1 MSSKHFSN
9 DPSALVIAGLRSLT
23 AINPSVA
30 FDEAQKTVFLKA
42 AVTDPKVAVISGGG
56 SGHEPSFAGFVG
68 KGLLS
73 GAVAGSIFA
82 SPSAD
87 QVFRCLLRLGSQ
99 RRENG
104 ILVVIMNY
112 TGDVLH
118 FGMAVEKARAAGIR
132 CDMLVVGDDVGVGR
146 SRSGRVGRR
155 GLAGTVIVQKIAS
168 ALAAQGHDLSE
179 VHKIASQVAEN
190 LVTVGA
196 SLSHVH
202 VPGRAPSG
210 DELSSNE
217 EIEIGMGI
225 HNEEGFGRVKDSLS
239 GVVSTMLNQLLDQ
252 QDTDRAFIRIQKE
265 DKVVLMINNL
275 GGLSQL
281 ELSAITNEVISQ
293 LTEGHGIQPR
303 RALSGTYM
311 SSLNG
316 LGFSITL
323 LKVVDESWV
332 QMIDASTEASGWLPA
347 ITTADLPET
356 QKATTSS
363 QEKDIVTDEEPVG
376 THLRVNNDI
385 NPYER
390 LPADSF
396 LVDVAVTKSV
406 LTSALNHVIAAEP
419 EVTKYDTLV
428 GNGDCGLCLK
438 TSAQAV
444 LAYINQRQSL
454 ETDAGKLVDNIARV
468 VEANMDGTSGAL
480 YAIFLNALAHGLRTQ
495 SQQIQQEQQ
504 ATSEIWAKALQ
515 SALSALGK
523 YTPAQPGDRTVVDA
537 LAPFISTFAASSSL
551 KDAVEAARKGC
562 ESTKGMEASLG
573 RSVYVGGEEW
583 KNCPDPGAYGLVKLL
598 EGLIAST

>member
-23 AINPSVA
+23 DINPSVA
-30 FDEAQKTVFLKA
+30 FDEAQKTVFLRA

-99 RRENG
+99 RRGNG

-168 ALAAQGHDLSE
+168 ALAAQGRDLSE
-179 VHKIASQVAEN
+179 VHNIASQVAEN

-217 EIEIGMGI
+217 EVEIGMGI

-252 QDTDRAFIRIQKE
+252 SDTDRAFIRLQKD
-265 DKVVLMINNL
+265 DKIVLMVNNL

-281 ELSAITNEVISQ
+281 ELGAITNEVISQ
-293 LTEGHGIQPR
+293 LKGRHDIQPR
-303 RALSGTYM
+303 RILSGTYM

-323 LKVVDESWV
+323 LKVIDESWV
-332 QMIDASTEASGWLPA
+332 QLVDASTEASGWLPA
-347 ITTADLPET
+347 IATADLSEN

-363 QEKDIVTDEEPVG
+363 EEEDIITDEEPVG
-376 THLRVNNDI
+376 TNFRVDI
-385 NPYER
+385 AVAK
-390 LPADSF
+390 PA
-396 LVDVAVTKSV
+396 

-428 GNGDCGLCLK
+428 GDGDCGLCLK

-444 LAYINQRQSL
+444 LAYINEQQSL
-454 ETDAGKLVDNIARV
+454 EADAGKLVDNIAGV
-468 VEANMDGTSGAL
+468 VEGNMDGTSGAL
-480 YAIFLNALAHGLRTQ
+480 YAIFLNALAHGLRIQ
-495 SQQIQQEQQ
+495 SQQMQQEQP
-504 ATSEIWAKALQ
+504 ATSDTWAKALQ

-537 LAPFISTFAASSSL
+537 LAPFVSTFAASGSL

-598 EGLIAST
+598 EGLVASP

>member
-1 MSSKHFSN
+1 MSS
-9 DPSALVIAGLRSLT
+9 
-23 AINPSVA
+23 INPSVA

-168 ALAAQGHDLSE
+168 ALAAQGHDLTE
-179 VHKIASQVAEN
+179 VHNIASQVAEN

-252 QDTDRAFIRIQKE
+252 KDTDRAFIGIQQE

-281 ELSAITNEVISQ
+281 ELGAITNEVISQ
-293 LTEGHGIQPR
+293 LREGHGIQPR

-332 QMIDASTEASGWLPA
+332 QLIDASTEASGWLPT
-347 ITTADLPET
+347 ITTVDLPET

-376 THLRVNNDI
+376 TNLR
-385 NPYER
+385 
-390 LPADSF
+390 
-396 LVDVAVTKSV
+396 VDVAVTKSV

-428 GNGDCGLCLK
+428 GDGDCGLCLK

-444 LAYINQRQSL
+444 LAYINRQQSL

-495 SQQIQQEQQ
+495 SQQIQREQQ

-537 LAPFISTFAASSSL
+537 LAPFVSTFAASSSL

-598 EGLIAST
+598 EGLVASP

>member
-87 QVFRCLLRLGSQ
+87 QVFRCLLRLGFQ

-168 ALAAQGHDLSE
+168 ALAAQGHGLSE
-179 VHKIASQVAEN
+179 IHNTASQVAEN

-225 HNEEGFGRVKDSLS
+225 HNEEGFGRVKDSMS

-252 QDTDRAFIRIQKE
+252 NDTDRAFIRIQKE

-281 ELSAITNEVISQ
+281 ELGAIANEVISQ
-293 LTEGHGIQPR
+293 LREGHGIQPR
-303 RALSGTYM
+303 RVLSGTYM

-323 LKVVDESWV
+323 LKVVDESWI
-332 QMIDASTEASGWLPA
+332 QLIDASTQASGWLPA
-347 ITTADLPET
+347 ITTADLPEN
-356 QKATTSS
+356 QKAATSS
-363 QEKDIVTDEEPVG
+363 QEKDIATDEEPVG
-376 THLRVNNDI
+376 TNLRVDI
-385 NPYER
+385 T
-390 LPADSF
+390 
-396 LVDVAVTKSV
+396 VTKSA
-406 LTSALNHVIAAEP
+406 LTSALNHVIAVEP

-428 GNGDCGLCLK
+428 GDGDCGLCLK

-444 LAYINQRQSL
+444 LAYINEQQSL
-454 ETDAGKLVDNIARV
+454 EADAGKLIDNIARV
-468 VEANMDGTSGAL
+468 VEGNMDGTSGAL

-504 ATSEIWAKALQ
+504 ATGEIWAKALQ

-537 LAPFISTFAASSSL
+537 LAPFVSTFAASSSL

-598 EGLIAST
+598 EGLIASP

>member
-1 MSSKHFSN
+1 MSS
-9 DPSALVIAGLRSLT
+9 
-23 AINPSVA
+23 INPSVA

-252 QDTDRAFIRIQKE
+252 KDTDRAFIRIQKE

-281 ELSAITNEVISQ
+281 ELGAITNEVISQ
-293 LTEGHGIQPR
+293 LREGHGIQPR
-303 RALSGTYM
+303 RVLSGTYM

-323 LKVVDESWV
+323 LKVVNQSWV
-332 QMIDASTEASGWLPA
+332 QLIDASTEASGWLPT
-347 ITTADLPET
+347 ITTADLPEN

-363 QEKDIVTDEEPVG
+363 PEKDIVTDEEPVG
-376 THLRVNNDI
+376 TNLR
-385 NPYER
+385 
-390 LPADSF
+390 
-396 LVDVAVTKSV
+396 VDVAVTKSV

-428 GNGDCGLCLK
+428 GDGDCGLCLK

-444 LAYINQRQSL
+444 LAYINQQQSL
-454 ETDAGKLVDNIARV
+454 EIDAGKLVDNIARV

-480 YAIFLNALAHGLRTQ
+480 YAIFLNALARGLRTQ
-495 SQQIQQEQQ
+495 SQQIQREQQ

-537 LAPFISTFAASSSL
+537 LAPFVSTFAASSSL

-598 EGLIAST
+598 EGLVASP

>member
-23 AINPSVA
+23 AINPSIA

-225 HNEEGFGRVKDSLS
+225 HNEEGFGRVKDNLS
-239 GVVSTMLNQLLDQ
+239 GVISTMLNQLLDQ
-252 QDTDRAFIRIQKE
+252 KDTDRAFIRIQKE

-281 ELSAITNEVISQ
+281 ELGAIANEVISQ
-293 LTEGHGIQPR
+293 LREGHGIQPR
-303 RALSGTYM
+303 RVLSGTYM

-332 QMIDASTEASGWLPA
+332 QLIDASTQASGWLPA
-347 ITTADLPET
+347 ITTADLPEN
-356 QKATTSS
+356 QKAATSS
-363 QEKDIVTDEEPVG
+363 QERDIVANEEPVR
-376 THLRVNNDI
+376 TNLRVDI
-385 NPYER
+385 
-390 LPADSF
+390 
-396 LVDVAVTKSV
+396 AVTKSA

-428 GNGDCGLCLK
+428 GDGDCGLCLK

-444 LAYINQRQSL
+444 LAYINEQKGL
-454 ETDAGKLVDNIARV
+454 EADAGKLVDNIALV
-468 VEANMDGTSGAL
+468 VEGNMDATSGAL
-480 YAIFLNALAHGLRTQ
+480 YAIFLNALAHGLRVE
-495 SQQIQQEQQ
+495 SQQMQQEQQ

-537 LAPFISTFAASSSL
+537 LAPFVFTFAASSSL

-598 EGLIAST
+598 EGLVASL

>member
-1 MSSKHFSN
+1 MSS
-9 DPSALVIAGLRSLT
+9 
-23 AINPSVA
+23 INPSVA

-179 VHKIASQVAEN
+179 VHIIASQVAEN

-210 DELSSNE
+210 DELLSNE

-281 ELSAITNEVISQ
+281 ELGAIANEVISQ
-293 LTEGHGIQPR
+293 LREGHGIQPR
-303 RALSGTYM
+303 RVLSGTYM

-332 QMIDASTEASGWLPA
+332 QLIDASTEASGWLPA
-347 ITTADLPET
+347 ITTADLPEN

-363 QEKDIVTDEEPVG
+363 QEKDIVTDDEPVG
-376 THLRVNNDI
+376 TNLR
-385 NPYER
+385 
-390 LPADSF
+390 
-396 LVDVAVTKSV
+396 VDVAVTRSA

-428 GNGDCGLCLK
+428 GDGDCGLCLK

-444 LAYINQRQSL
+444 LAYINQQQSL

-504 ATSEIWAKALQ
+504 ATGEIWAKALQ

-537 LAPFISTFAASSSL
+537 LAPFVSTFAASSSL

-598 EGLIAST
+598 EGLIASP

>member
-23 AINPSVA
+23 AINPSIA

-225 HNEEGFGRVKDSLS
+225 HNEEGFGRVKDNLS
-239 GVVSTMLNQLLDQ
+239 GVISTMLNQLLDQ
-252 QDTDRAFIRIQKE
+252 KDTDRAFIRIQKE

-281 ELSAITNEVISQ
+281 ELGAIANEVISQ
-293 LTEGHGIQPR
+293 LREGHGIQPR
-303 RALSGTYM
+303 RVLSGTYM

-332 QMIDASTEASGWLPA
+332 QLIDASTQASGWLPA
-347 ITTADLPET
+347 ITTADLPEN
-356 QKATTSS
+356 QKAATSS
-363 QEKDIVTDEEPVG
+363 QERDIVANEEPVR
-376 THLRVNNDI
+376 TNLRVDI
-385 NPYER
+385 
-390 LPADSF
+390 
-396 LVDVAVTKSV
+396 AVTKSA

-428 GNGDCGLCLK
+428 GDGDCGLCLK

-444 LAYINQRQSL
+444 LAYINEQKGL
-454 ETDAGKLVDNIARV
+454 EADAGKLVDNIALV
-468 VEANMDGTSGAL
+468 VEGNMDGTSGAL
-480 YAIFLNALAHGLRTQ
+480 YAIFLNALAHGLRVE
-495 SQQIQQEQQ
+495 SQQMQQEQQ

-537 LAPFISTFAASSSL
+537 LAPFVFTFAASSSL

-598 EGLIAST
+598 EGLVASP

>member
-1 MSSKHFSN
+1 MSS
-9 DPSALVIAGLRSLT
+9 
-23 AINPSVA
+23 INPSIA

-225 HNEEGFGRVKDSLS
+225 HNEEGFGRVKDNLS
-239 GVVSTMLNQLLDQ
+239 GVISTMLNQLLDQ
-252 QDTDRAFIRIQKE
+252 KDTDRAFIRIQKE

-281 ELSAITNEVISQ
+281 ELGAIANEVISQ
-293 LTEGHGIQPR
+293 LREGHGIQPR
-303 RALSGTYM
+303 RVLSGTYM

-332 QMIDASTEASGWLPA
+332 QLIDASTQASGWLPA
-347 ITTADLPET
+347 ITTADLPEN
-356 QKATTSS
+356 QKAATSS
-363 QEKDIVTDEEPVG
+363 QERDIVANEEPVR
-376 THLRVNNDI
+376 TNLRVDI
-385 NPYER
+385 
-390 LPADSF
+390 
-396 LVDVAVTKSV
+396 AVTKSA

-428 GNGDCGLCLK
+428 GDGDCGLCLK

-444 LAYINQRQSL
+444 LAYINEQKGL
-454 ETDAGKLVDNIARV
+454 EADAGKLVDNIALV
-468 VEANMDGTSGAL
+468 VEGNMDGTSGAL
-480 YAIFLNALAHGLRTQ
+480 YAIFLNALAHGLRVE
-495 SQQIQQEQQ
+495 SQQMQQEQQ

-523 YTPAQPGDRTVVDA
+523 
-537 LAPFISTFAASSSL
+537 
-551 KDAVEAARKGC
+551 
-562 ESTKGMEASLG
+562 
-573 RSVYVGGEEW
+573 
-583 KNCPDPGAYGLVKLL
+583 
-598 EGLIAST
+598 

>member
-1 MSSKHFSN
+1 MSS
-9 DPSALVIAGLRSLT
+9 
-23 AINPSVA
+23 INPSVA
-30 FDEAQKTVFLKA
+30 FDEAQRTVFLKA
-42 AVTDPKVAVISGGG
+42 AATDPKVAVISGGG

-179 VHKIASQVAEN
+179 VHNIAS
-190 LVTVGA
+190 
-196 SLSHVH
+196 
-202 VPGRAPSG
+202 
-210 DELSSNE
+210 
-217 EIEIGMGI
+217 
-225 HNEEGFGRVKDSLS
+225 
-239 GVVSTMLNQLLDQ
+239 

-281 ELSAITNEVISQ
+281 ELGAITNEVISQ
-293 LTEGHGIQPR
+293 LREGHGIQPR

-316 LGFSITL
+316 LSFSITL
-323 LKVVDESWV
+323 LKVIDESWV
-332 QMIDASTEASGWLPA
+332 QLIDASTEASGWLPT
-347 ITTADLPET
+347 ITTADLPEN

-376 THLRVNNDI
+376 TNLR
-385 NPYER
+385 
-390 LPADSF
+390 
-396 LVDVAVTKSV
+396 VDVAVTKSV
-406 LTSALNHVIAAEP
+406 LISALNHVIAAEP

-428 GNGDCGLCLK
+428 GDGDCGLCLK

-444 LAYINQRQSL
+444 LAYINQQQIL

-537 LAPFISTFAASSSL
+537 LAPFVSTFAASSSL
-551 KDAVEAARKGC
+551 KNAVEAARKGC

-573 RSVYVGGEEW
+573 RSVYVGEEEW

-598 EGLIAST
+598 EGLIASP

>member
-23 AINPSVA
+23 AINPSIA

-225 HNEEGFGRVKDSLS
+225 HNEEGFGRVKDNLS
-239 GVVSTMLNQLLDQ
+239 GVISTMLNQLLDQ
-252 QDTDRAFIRIQKE
+252 KDTDRAFIRIQKE

-281 ELSAITNEVISQ
+281 ELGAIANEVISQ
-293 LTEGHGIQPR
+293 LREGHGIQPR
-303 RALSGTYM
+303 RVLSGTYM

-332 QMIDASTEASGWLPA
+332 QLIDASTQASGWLPA
-347 ITTADLPET
+347 ITTADLPEN
-356 QKATTSS
+356 QKAATSS
-363 QEKDIVTDEEPVG
+363 QERDIVANEEPVR
-376 THLRVNNDI
+376 TNLRVDI
-385 NPYER
+385 
-390 LPADSF
+390 
-396 LVDVAVTKSV
+396 AVTKSA

-428 GNGDCGLCLK
+428 GDGDCGLCLK

-444 LAYINQRQSL
+444 LAYINEQKGL
-454 ETDAGKLVDNIARV
+454 EADAGKLVDNIALV
-468 VEANMDGTSGAL
+468 VEGNMDGTSGAL
-480 YAIFLNALAHGLRTQ
+480 YAIFLNALAHGLRVE
-495 SQQIQQEQQ
+495 SQQMQQEQQ

-537 LAPFISTFAASSSL
+537 LAPFVFTFAASSSL

-598 EGLIAST
+598 EGLVASL

>member
-23 AINPSVA
+23 DINPSVA
-30 FDEAQKTVFLKA
+30 FDEAQKTVFLRA

-99 RRENG
+99 RRGNG

-168 ALAAQGHDLSE
+168 ALAAQGRDLSE
-179 VHKIASQVAEN
+179 VHTIASQVAEN

-217 EIEIGMGI
+217 EVEIGMGI

-252 QDTDRAFIRIQKE
+252 SDTDRAFIHLQKD
-265 DKVVLMINNL
+265 DKVVLMVNNL

-281 ELSAITNEVISQ
+281 ELGAITNEVVSQ
-293 LTEGHGIQPR
+293 LKGGHDIQPR
-303 RALSGTYM
+303 IILSGTYM

-323 LKVVDESWV
+323 LKVIDESWV
-332 QMIDASTEASGWLPA
+332 QLIDASTEASGWLPA
-347 ITTADLPET
+347 ITTADLPEN
-356 QKATTSS
+356 QKATTSA
-363 QEKDIVTDEEPVG
+363 QEEYIVTDEEPVG
-376 THLRVNNDI
+376 TNLRVDI
-385 NPYER
+385 AVAK
-390 LPADSF
+390 PA
-396 LVDVAVTKSV
+396 

-428 GNGDCGLCLK
+428 GDGDCGLCLK

-444 LAYINQRQSL
+444 LAYISQQQSL
-454 ETDAGKLVDNIARV
+454 EADAGKLVDNIARV
-468 VEANMDGTSGAL
+468 VEGNMDGTSGAL
-480 YAIFLNALAHGLRTQ
+480 YAIFLNALAHGLRIQ
-495 SQQIQQEQQ
+495 PQQMQQEQQ
-504 ATSEIWAKALQ
+504 VTSDTWAKALQ

-537 LAPFISTFAASSSL
+537 LAPFVSTFAASGSL

-598 EGLIAST
+598 EGLVASP

>member
-30 FDEAQKTVFLKA
+30 FDEAQKTVYLKT

-99 RRENG
+99 PRENG
-104 ILVVIMNY
+104 ILIVIMNY

-132 CDMLVVGDDVGVGR
+132 CDMLVVGDDVGVGS

-168 ALAAQGHDLSE
+168 ALAAQGHDLFE
-179 VHKIASQVAEN
+179 VHNIASQVAEN

-225 HNEEGFGRVKDSLS
+225 HNEEGFGRVKGGLS

-252 QDTDRAFIRIQKE
+252 KDTDRAFIRVQKE
-265 DKVVLMINNL
+265 DNVVLMINNL

-281 ELSAITNEVISQ
+281 ELGAITDEVISQ
-293 LTEGHGIQPR
+293 LREGHGIQPR
-303 RALSGTYM
+303 RVLSGTYM

-332 QMIDASTEASGWLPA
+332 QLIDASTEASGWLPA
-347 ITTADLPET
+347 ITTADLPEN

-363 QEKDIVTDEEPVG
+363 QEKDVVTDEEPVG
-376 THLRVNNDI
+376 TNLR
-385 NPYER
+385 
-390 LPADSF
+390 
-396 LVDVAVTKSV
+396 VDVAMTKSA

-428 GNGDCGLCLK
+428 GDGDCGLCLK

-444 LAYINQRQSL
+444 LAYINQQQSL
-454 ETDAGKLVDNIARV
+454 ETDAGKLVDYIARV

-495 SQQIQQEQQ
+495 SQLIQQEQQ

-537 LAPFISTFAASSSL
+537 LAPFVSTFAARSSL

-573 RSVYVGGEEW
+573 RSVYVGGDEW

-598 EGLIAST
+598 EGLVASP

>member
-30 FDEAQKTVFLKA
+30 FDEAQKTVYLKT
-42 AVTDPKVAVISGGG
+42 AVNDSKVAVISGGG

-179 VHKIASQVAEN
+179 VHNIASQVAEN

-252 QDTDRAFIRIQKE
+252 KDADRAFIRIQKE

-281 ELSAITNEVISQ
+281 ELGAITNEVISQ
-293 LTEGHGIQPR
+293 LREGHGIQPR
-303 RALSGTYM
+303 RVLSGTYM

-332 QMIDASTEASGWLPA
+332 QLIDASTEASGWLPA
-347 ITTADLPET
+347 ITTADLPEN

-363 QEKDIVTDEEPVG
+363 QEKDIVTDEKPVG
-376 THLRVNNDI
+376 TKLR
-385 NPYER
+385 
-390 LPADSF
+390 
-396 LVDVAVTKSV
+396 VDVAVTKSA

-428 GNGDCGLCLK
+428 GDGDCGLCLK

-444 LAYINQRQSL
+444 LAYINQQQIL

-480 YAIFLNALAHGLRTQ
+480 YAIFLNAIAHGLRTQ
-495 SQQIQQEQQ
+495 SQQIQQEQH

-537 LAPFISTFAASSSL
+537 LAPFVSTFAASSSL

-598 EGLIAST
+598 EGLIASP

>member
-23 AINPSVA
+23 AINPSIA

-225 HNEEGFGRVKDSLS
+225 HNEEGFGRVKDNLS
-239 GVVSTMLNQLLDQ
+239 GVISTMLNQLLDQ
-252 QDTDRAFIRIQKE
+252 KDTDRAFIRIQKE

-281 ELSAITNEVISQ
+281 ELGAIANEVISQ
-293 LTEGHGIQPR
+293 LREGHGIQPR
-303 RALSGTYM
+303 RVLSGTYM

-332 QMIDASTEASGWLPA
+332 QLIDASTQASGWLPA
-347 ITTADLPET
+347 ITTADLPEN
-356 QKATTSS
+356 QKAATSS
-363 QEKDIVTDEEPVG
+363 QERDIVANEEPVG
-376 THLRVNNDI
+376 TNLRVDI
-385 NPYER
+385 
-390 LPADSF
+390 
-396 LVDVAVTKSV
+396 AVTKSA

-428 GNGDCGLCLK
+428 GDGDCGLCLK

-444 LAYINQRQSL
+444 LAYINEQKGL
-454 ETDAGKLVDNIARV
+454 EADAGKLVDNIARV
-468 VEANMDGTSGAL
+468 VEGNMDGTSGAL
-480 YAIFLNALAHGLRTQ
+480 YAIFLNALAHGLRVE
-495 SQQIQQEQQ
+495 SQQMPQEQQ

-537 LAPFISTFAASSSL
+537 LAPFVSTFAASSSL

-598 EGLIAST
+598 EGLMASP

>member
-1 MSSKHFSN
+1 MSS
-9 DPSALVIAGLRSLT
+9 
-23 AINPSVA
+23 INPSIA

-225 HNEEGFGRVKDSLS
+225 HNEEGFGRVKDNLS
-239 GVVSTMLNQLLDQ
+239 GVISTMLNQLLDQ
-252 QDTDRAFIRIQKE
+252 KDTDRAFIRIQKE

-281 ELSAITNEVISQ
+281 ELGAIANEVISQ
-293 LTEGHGIQPR
+293 LREGHGIQPR
-303 RALSGTYM
+303 RVLSGTYM

-332 QMIDASTEASGWLPA
+332 QLIDASTQASGWLPA
-347 ITTADLPET
+347 ITTADLPEN
-356 QKATTSS
+356 QKAATSS
-363 QEKDIVTDEEPVG
+363 QERDIVANEEPVR
-376 THLRVNNDI
+376 TNLRVDI
-385 NPYER
+385 
-390 LPADSF
+390 
-396 LVDVAVTKSV
+396 AVTKSA

-428 GNGDCGLCLK
+428 GDGDCGLCLK

-444 LAYINQRQSL
+444 LAYINEQKGL
-454 ETDAGKLVDNIARV
+454 EADAGKLVDNIALV
-468 VEANMDGTSGAL
+468 VEGNMDGTSGAL
-480 YAIFLNALAHGLRTQ
+480 YAIFLNALAHGLRVE
-495 SQQIQQEQQ
+495 SQQMQQEQQ

-537 LAPFISTFAASSSL
+537 LAPFVFTFAASSSL

-598 EGLIAST
+598 EGLVASP

>member
-210 DELSSNE
+210 DELLSNE

-281 ELSAITNEVISQ
+281 ELGAIANEVISQ
-293 LTEGHGIQPR
+293 LREGHGIQPR
-303 RALSGTYM
+303 RVLSGTYM

-332 QMIDASTEASGWLPA
+332 QLIDASTEASGWLPA
-347 ITTADLPET
+347 ITTADLPEN

-363 QEKDIVTDEEPVG
+363 QEKDIVTDDEPVG
-376 THLRVNNDI
+376 TNLR
-385 NPYER
+385 
-390 LPADSF
+390 
-396 LVDVAVTKSV
+396 VDVAVTRSA

-428 GNGDCGLCLK
+428 GDGDCGLCLK

-444 LAYINQRQSL
+444 LAYINQQQSL

-504 ATSEIWAKALQ
+504 ATGEIWAKALQ
-515 SALSALGK
+515 SAMSALGK

-537 LAPFISTFAASSSL
+537 LAPFVSTFAASSSL

-598 EGLIAST
+598 EGLIASP

>member
-1 MSSKHFSN
+1 MSS
-9 DPSALVIAGLRSLT
+9 
-23 AINPSVA
+23 INPFVA

-252 QDTDRAFIRIQKE
+252 KDTDRAFIRIQKE

-281 ELSAITNEVISQ
+281 ELGAITNEVISQ
-293 LTEGHGIQPR
+293 LREGHGIQPR
-303 RALSGTYM
+303 RVLSGTYM

-323 LKVVDESWV
+323 LKVVNQSWV
-332 QMIDASTEASGWLPA
+332 QLIDASTEASGWLPT
-347 ITTADLPET
+347 ITTADLPEN

-363 QEKDIVTDEEPVG
+363 PEKDIVTDEEPVG
-376 THLRVNNDI
+376 TNLR
-385 NPYER
+385 
-390 LPADSF
+390 
-396 LVDVAVTKSV
+396 VDVAVTKSV

-428 GNGDCGLCLK
+428 GDGDCGLCLK

-444 LAYINQRQSL
+444 LAYINQQQSL
-454 ETDAGKLVDNIARV
+454 EIDAGKLVDNIARV

-480 YAIFLNALAHGLRTQ
+480 YAIFLNALARGLRTQ
-495 SQQIQQEQQ
+495 SQQIQREQQ

-537 LAPFISTFAASSSL
+537 LAPFVSTFAASSSL

-598 EGLIAST
+598 EGLVASP

>member
-1 MSSKHFSN
+1 MSS
-9 DPSALVIAGLRSLT
+9 
-23 AINPSVA
+23 INPSVA
-30 FDEAQKTVFLKA
+30 FDEAQKTVYLKT

-179 VHKIASQVAEN
+179 VHNIASQVAEN

-225 HNEEGFGRVKDSLS
+225 HNEEGFGRVKDGLS

-252 QDTDRAFIRIQKE
+252 KDTDRAFIRVQKE
-265 DKVVLMINNL
+265 DKFVLMINNL

-281 ELSAITNEVISQ
+281 ELGAITDEVNSQ
-293 LTEGHGIQPR
+293 LREGHGIQPR
-303 RALSGTYM
+303 RVLSGTYM

-316 LGFSITL
+316 LSFSITL
-323 LKVVDESWV
+323 LKVIDESWV
-332 QMIDASTEASGWLPA
+332 QLIDASTEASGWLPA
-347 ITTADLPET
+347 ITTADLPEN

-363 QEKDIVTDEEPVG
+363 QEKDVVTDEESVG
-376 THLRVNNDI
+376 TNLR
-385 NPYER
+385 
-390 LPADSF
+390 
-396 LVDVAVTKSV
+396 VDVAVTKSA
-406 LTSALNHVIAAEP
+406 LTSALDHVIAAEP

-428 GNGDCGLCLK
+428 GDGDCGLCLK

-444 LAYINQRQSL
+444 LAYINQQQSL

-537 LAPFISTFAASSSL
+537 LAPFVSTFAASSSL

-573 RSVYVGGEEW
+573 RSVYVGGKEW

-598 EGLIAST
+598 EGLVASP

>member
-30 FDEAQKTVFLKA
+30 FDEAQKTVFLKTA
-42 AVTDPKVAVISGGG
+42 ITDPKVAVISGGG

-99 RRENG
+99 RRGNG

-179 VHKIASQVAEN
+179 VHNVASQVAEN
-190 LVTVGA
+190 LITVGA

-202 VPGRAPSG
+202 VPGRAPAG

-217 EIEIGMGI
+217 EVEIGMGI

-252 QDTDRAFIRIQKE
+252 KDTDRAFIRIQKE
-265 DKVVLMINNL
+265 NTVVLMINNL

-281 ELSAITNEVISQ
+281 ELGAITNEVISQ
-293 LTEGHGIQPR
+293 LREGHGIRPR
-303 RALSGTYM
+303 RVLSGTYM

-332 QMIDASTEASGWLPA
+332 QLIDASTQASGWLPA
-347 ITTADLPET
+347 ITTADLPEN

-363 QEKDIVTDEEPVG
+363 QEKDIIADGESVG
-376 THLRVNNDI
+376 TNLRV
-385 NPYER
+385 
-390 LPADSF
+390 
-396 LVDVAVTKSV
+396 DVVRTKSA
-406 LTSALNHVIAAEP
+406 LASALNHVIAAEP

-428 GNGDCGLCLK
+428 GDGDCGLCLK
-438 TSAQAV
+438 TSAEAV
-444 LAYINQRQSL
+444 LAYINQQQDL
-454 ETDAGKLVDNIARV
+454 EADAGKLVDNIARV
-468 VEANMDGTSGAL
+468 VEGNMDGTSGAL
-480 YAIFLNALAHGLRTQ
+480 YAIFLNALAHGLRLQ
-495 SQQIQQEQQ
+495 SQQIQQVQQ
-504 ATSEIWAKALQ
+504 ATSDAWAKALQ

-537 LAPFISTFAASSSL
+537 LAPFVSTFAASGSL

-598 EGLIAST
+598 EGLVASP

>member
-1 MSSKHFSN
+1 MTSKHFSN

-30 FDEAQKTVFLKA
+30 FDEAQKTVYLKT

-56 SGHEPSFAGFVG
+56 SGHEHSFAGFVG

-104 ILVVIMNY
+104 ILIVIMNY

-168 ALAAQGHDLSE
+168 ALAAQGHDLFE
-179 VHKIASQVAEN
+179 VHNIASQVAEN

-225 HNEEGFGRVKDSLS
+225 HNEEGFGRVKDGLS

-252 QDTDRAFIRIQKE
+252 KDTDRAFIRVQKE
-265 DKVVLMINNL
+265 DNVVLMINNL

-281 ELSAITNEVISQ
+281 ELGAITDEVISQ
-293 LTEGHGIQPR
+293 LREGHGIQPR
-303 RALSGTYM
+303 RVLSGTYM

-332 QMIDASTEASGWLPA
+332 QLIDASTEASGWLPA
-347 ITTADLPET
+347 ITTADLPEN

-363 QEKDIVTDEEPVG
+363 QEKDVVTDEEPVG
-376 THLRVNNDI
+376 TNLR
-385 NPYER
+385 
-390 LPADSF
+390 
-396 LVDVAVTKSV
+396 VDVAMTKSA

-428 GNGDCGLCLK
+428 GDGDCGLCLK

-444 LAYINQRQSL
+444 LAYINQQQSL

-495 SQQIQQEQQ
+495 SQLIQQEQQ

-537 LAPFISTFAASSSL
+537 LAPFVSTFAARSSL

-573 RSVYVGGEEW
+573 RSVYVGGDEW

-598 EGLIAST
+598 EGLVASP

>member
-1 MSSKHFSN
+1 MSS
-9 DPSALVIAGLRSLT
+9 
-23 AINPSVA
+23 INPSIA

-225 HNEEGFGRVKDSLS
+225 HNEEGFGRVKDNLS
-239 GVVSTMLNQLLDQ
+239 GVISTMLNQLLDQ
-252 QDTDRAFIRIQKE
+252 KDTDRAFIRIQKE

-281 ELSAITNEVISQ
+281 ELGAIANEVISQ
-293 LTEGHGIQPR
+293 LREGHGIQPR
-303 RALSGTYM
+303 RVLSGTYM

-332 QMIDASTEASGWLPA
+332 QLIDASTQASGWLPA
-347 ITTADLPET
+347 ITTADLPEN
-356 QKATTSS
+356 QKAATSS
-363 QEKDIVTDEEPVG
+363 QERDIVANEEPVG
-376 THLRVNNDI
+376 TNLRVDI
-385 NPYER
+385 
-390 LPADSF
+390 
-396 LVDVAVTKSV
+396 AVTKSA

-428 GNGDCGLCLK
+428 GDGDCGLCLK

-444 LAYINQRQSL
+444 LAYINEQKGL
-454 ETDAGKLVDNIARV
+454 EADAGKLVDNIARV
-468 VEANMDGTSGAL
+468 VEGNMDGTSGAL
-480 YAIFLNALAHGLRTQ
+480 YAIFLNALAHGLRVE
-495 SQQIQQEQQ
+495 SQQMPQEQQ

-537 LAPFISTFAASSSL
+537 LAPFVSTFAASSSL

-583 KNCPDPGAYGLVKLL
+583 KNCPDPGTYGLVKLL
-598 EGLIAST
+598 EGLMASP

>member
-1 MSSKHFSN
+1 
-9 DPSALVIAGLRSLT
+9 
-23 AINPSVA
+23 
-30 FDEAQKTVFLKA
+30 
-42 AVTDPKVAVISGGG
+42 
-56 SGHEPSFAGFVG
+56 
-68 KGLLS
+68 
-73 GAVAGSIFA
+73 
-82 SPSAD
+82 
-87 QVFRCLLRLGSQ
+87 
-99 RRENG
+99 
-104 ILVVIMNY
+104 
-112 TGDVLH
+112 
-118 FGMAVEKARAAGIR
+118 
-132 CDMLVVGDDVGVGR
+132 
-146 SRSGRVGRR
+146 
-155 GLAGTVIVQKIAS
+155 
-168 ALAAQGHDLSE
+168 
-179 VHKIASQVAEN
+179 
-190 LVTVGA
+190 
-196 SLSHVH
+196 
-202 VPGRAPSG
+202 
-210 DELSSNE
+210 
-217 EIEIGMGI
+217 
-225 HNEEGFGRVKDSLS
+225 
-239 GVVSTMLNQLLDQ
+239 MLNQLLDQ

-281 ELSAITNEVISQ
+281 ELGAIANEVISQ
-293 LTEGHGIQPR
+293 LREGHGIQPR
-303 RALSGTYM
+303 RVLSGTYM

-332 QMIDASTEASGWLPA
+332 QLIDASTEASGWLPA
-347 ITTADLPET
+347 ITTADLPEN

-363 QEKDIVTDEEPVG
+363 QEKDIVTDDEPVG
-376 THLRVNNDI
+376 TNLR
-385 NPYER
+385 
-390 LPADSF
+390 
-396 LVDVAVTKSV
+396 VDVAVTRSA

-428 GNGDCGLCLK
+428 GDGDCGLCLK

-444 LAYINQRQSL
+444 LAYINQQQSL

-504 ATSEIWAKALQ
+504 ATGEIWAKALQ

-537 LAPFISTFAASSSL
+537 LAPFVSTFAASSSL

-598 EGLIAST
+598 EGLIASP